1 MQRQPPKKKKFWD
14 NMAAFAH
21 HAAPLPPPRHVAI
34 IMDGNGRWAKRRHL
48 PRALG
53 HKQGAEAV
61 RRAVEASRE
70 LGIEYLTLYAFSSEN
85 WKRPADEVDD
95 LMGLL
100 RLYLRSEVAE
110 LNSNGVRIRFIGS
123 RTRLSADVLELIHH
137 AEALTLGNSALNLVI
152 ALNYGAQAEIVEAC
166 REIALKVASGTIA
179 ADQISEALLASHL
192 TTVGIPDPDLLIR
205 TSGEQRLSNFLLWQA
220 AYSEFVFLECLWPD
234 FDKAA
239 LQGALQQF
247 HGRERRFGGRS
258 G

>member
-1 MQRQPPKKKKFWD
+1 
-14 NMAAFAH
+14 MASAS
-21 HAAPLPPPRHVAI
+21 LKGEISTPRHVAI
-34 IMDGNGRWAKRRHL
+34 IMDGNGRWAKQRHL

-70 LGIEYLTLYAFSSEN
+70 LGIEFLTLYAFSSEN

-110 LNSNGVRIRFIGS
+110 LNRNNVRIRFIGS
-123 RTRLSADVLELIHH
+123 RERLSKDVIDLIDDT
-137 AEALTLGNSALNLVI
+137 EEKTRNNNALTLVI

-166 REIALKVASGTIA
+166 KILACAVASGTMS
-179 ADQISEALLASHL
+179 ADEITEDVLASHL
-192 TTVGIPDPDLLIR
+192 LTNGIPDPDLIIR

-220 AYSEFVFLECLWPD
+220 AYAEFVFLDCLWPD
-234 FDKAA
+234 FDKLEFENA
-239 LQGALQQF
+239 LSQF
-247 HGRERRFGGRS
+247 HARDRRYGGRS
-258 G
+258 S